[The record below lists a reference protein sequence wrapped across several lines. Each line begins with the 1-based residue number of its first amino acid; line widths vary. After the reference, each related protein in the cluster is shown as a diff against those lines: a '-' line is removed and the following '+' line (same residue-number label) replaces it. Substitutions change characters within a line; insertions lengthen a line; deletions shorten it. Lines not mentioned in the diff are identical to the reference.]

1 MPRNVMFAWIC
12 LLSALNIAVLIINL
26 SSPSQGEPSK
36 GPPAKGASAKAA
48 ATGTKYSRDPEFA
61 RAVKAII
68 QECTVNVDLAKVE
81 C

>member
-1 MPRNVMFAWIC
+1 MFAWIC

-36 GPPAKGASAKAA
+36 GPPAKGASAKGPAL
-48 ATGTKYSRDPEFA
+48 GTEFA
-61 RAVKAII
+61 RAVKEII
-68 QECTVNVDLAKVE
+68 QDCTVNVDLAKVE

>member
-1 MPRNVMFAWIC
+1 MFAWIC

-36 GPPAKGASAKAA
+36 GPPAKGASAKGPAL
-48 ATGTKYSRDPEFA
+48 GTKYLRDPEFA
-61 RAVKAII
+61 RAVKEII
-68 QECTVNVDLAKVE
+68 QDCTVNVDLAKVE